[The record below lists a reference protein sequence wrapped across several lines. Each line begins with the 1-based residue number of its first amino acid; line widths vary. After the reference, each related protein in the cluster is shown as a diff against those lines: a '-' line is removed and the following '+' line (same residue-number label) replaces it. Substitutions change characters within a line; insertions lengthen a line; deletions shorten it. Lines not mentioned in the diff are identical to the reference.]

1 MLYYFDDN
9 YIVLALPDISP
20 LSGALESLENMVGL
34 MILSVWLSVGASLS
48 LSPGVLW
55 ATVRS
60 VRSLMAGPT
69 DTQTRIQR

>member
-9 YIVLALPDISP
+9 YIVLALPDSP

-69 DTQTRIQR
+69 DTLTLTQR